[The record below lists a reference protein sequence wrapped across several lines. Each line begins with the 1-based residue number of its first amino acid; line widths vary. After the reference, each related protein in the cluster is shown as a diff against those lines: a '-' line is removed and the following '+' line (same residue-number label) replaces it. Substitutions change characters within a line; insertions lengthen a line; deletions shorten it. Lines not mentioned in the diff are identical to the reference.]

1 MKRLRFHVVLTDAV
15 ELIRRLI
22 LTTLPF
28 FCIMLSVVADAQT
41 LNRETLATKIEP
53 PNELGDQLSDNGIWS
68 IRDRTGKGSGYIF
81 ETGIL
86 APLPGF
92 SGAPINVL
100 VTLDRDGS
108 CLSITSRSLC
118 PGLEKLRFT
127 NSCVSIMAYQSSIR
141 LLWAYPMVLVTR
153 TVQDRYI
160 WMGSPRPLRQFVLHM
175 NQSLLPVLL

>member
-100 VTLDRDGS
+100 VTLDRDGKFLRAELLEHNEPVFVS
-108 CLSITSRSLC
+108 
-118 PGLEKLRFT
+118 GLT
-127 NSCVSIMAYQSSIR
+127 
-141 LLWAYPMVLVTR
+141 LWC
-153 TVQDRYI
+153 
-160 WMGSPRPLRQFVLHM
+160 W
-175 NQSLLPVLL
+175 